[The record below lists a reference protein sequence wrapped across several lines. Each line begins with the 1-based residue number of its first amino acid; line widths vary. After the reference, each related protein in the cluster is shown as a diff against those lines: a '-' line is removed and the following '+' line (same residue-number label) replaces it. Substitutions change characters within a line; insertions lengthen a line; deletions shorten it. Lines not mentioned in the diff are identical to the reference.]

1 MAEPNSLDDPATA
14 ALHEVAKAADATAK
28 EQQQV
33 AADSRRLSRER
44 ALGASWREIAKG
56 GRPRTLLE
64 LIGASARRLIR
75 VGGSL
80 RRALAIALASEGLS
94 TRQIGDRFGVSHQRV
109 SSLLRK
115 PH

>member
-14 ALHEVAKAADATAK
+14 ALNEVAKAADATAK
-28 EQQQV
+28 EQQEV

-44 ALGASWREIAKG
+44 AHGASWREIAKG